1 MTIISVY
8 ASLLAFLFVFLS
20 IRIIRLRRSLGIAL
34 GHEENPD
41 MLRAMRVQA
50 NCAEY
55 VPIALLL
62 IFLVESSAA
71 HPMLVHAL
79 GIALV
84 IGRVSHAIGVSRNP
98 ENFNFRVFGMTLTFA
113 VLLVCAVYLL
123 AIAVTR

>member
-1 MTIISVY
+1 MTIVSIY
-8 ASLLAFLFVFLS
+8 ASLLAFLFVYLS
-20 IRIIRLRRSLGIAL
+20 IRTIRLRRSLGISL

-71 HPMLVHAL
+71 HPLLFHAL
-79 GIALV
+79 GTTLV
-84 IGRVSHAIGVSRNP
+84 IGRVSHAIGVSRTP
-98 ENFNFRVFGMTLTFA
+98 ENFKFRVFGMTLTFA
-113 VLLVCAVYLL
+113 VLLVCAAYLL
-123 AIAVTR
+123 VIAMI